1 MRKVN
6 FKKWIPVELVPTGKT
21 YPYPEQ
27 LRAEGTGCYS
37 SEFTESGFFHQW
49 ITSSEEGT
57 VGVIIYPIA
66 LVEMSNGE
74 ILELP
79 TNAVRFVDTTSF
91 F

>member
-6 FKKWIPVELVPTGKT
+6 FKKWIPVEFVPTGKT

-27 LRAEGTGCYS
+27 LRVEGTGCYS

-79 TNAVRFVDTTSF
+79 TNAVRFVDTASF
-91 F
+91 L